1 MQFIKAK
8 QAYPLLA
15 GVGLA
20 LVGVWLWQQV
30 WPPVREVVEPPP
42 VVIPPLPRE
51 LAVPPPNPQGQAGTL
66 RVGNRT
72 DRPVRVIVW
81 HRPQSKPGWEAN
93 EPMHWDFA
101 PGEGG
106 TGGLILSLP
115 DRQVAVQPGD
125 VVFAFAT
132 DGSRVYWGPNVVG
145 ETSAPFWDKD
155 RQEWSAILQP

>member
-15 GVGLA
+15 GAGLA
-20 LVGVWLWQQV
+20 LLGLWLWQQV
-30 WPPVREVVEPPP
+30 WPPVRTVPEPLP
-42 VVIPPLPRE
+42 VVIPPLPPK
-51 LAVPPPNPQGQAGTL
+51 LPLPAPNPEARAGFL

-81 HRPQSKPGWEAN
+81 VRPQPAPN
-93 EPMHWDFA
+93 LTTHEPLHWDFA

-115 DRQVAVQPGD
+115 EGQVTVQPGD

-132 DGSRVYWGPNVVG
+132 DGSRAYWGPNLVG
-145 ETSAPFWDKD
+145 ETPAPFWDRD

>member
-15 GVGLA
+15 GVVLA

-30 WPPVREVVEPPP
+30 WTPTREVPEPPP

-51 LAVPPPNPQGQAGTL
+51 LPVLPPNPQGQAGLL

-81 HRPQSKPGWEAN
+81 LRSQAKASWETH
-93 EPMHWDFA
+93 EPLHWDFA

-115 DRQVAVQPGD
+115 DRQVTLQPGD
-125 VVFAFAT
+125 IVFAFAT
-132 DGSRVYWGPNVVG
+132 DGSRAYWGPNVVG
-145 ETSAPFWDKD
+145 ETTAPFWDPD
-155 RQEWSAILQP
+155 RKEWSAILQP